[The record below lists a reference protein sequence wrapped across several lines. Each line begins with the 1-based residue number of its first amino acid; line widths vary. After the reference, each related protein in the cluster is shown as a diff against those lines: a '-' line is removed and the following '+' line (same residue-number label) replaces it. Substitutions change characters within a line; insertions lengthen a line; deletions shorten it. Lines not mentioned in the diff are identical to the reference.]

1 MKFDLLLP
9 STLFLISSAGLL
21 LFSKLEDKLEAIS
34 SKERLRVR
42 DVVLIV
48 LVMGVMVT
56 IMVVMPERIMQVL
69 LLFSSSSLLFLL
81 THLIV
86 PKWPL
91 ALLTPL
97 AFLLSYFLYWNL
109 ILMDLFAV
117 LFVVSAILYISVF
130 FTWKTTL
137 AFAGLLTAMDVI
149 QVFGTRH
156 MVAAAEKMSGLRLP
170 ILVVVP
176 MYPSSGY
183 VALGLGDLLLS
194 GLLAIQTT
202 RRWNRRKGLTCCALT
217 AATLMTG
224 EVIALNTTHHFL
236 PATLFISLG
245 WLITLGPTLLIKGS
259 TPKSP

>member
-1 MKFDLLLP
+1 MRFDLLLP

-81 THLIV
+81 TYLIV
-86 PKWPL
+86 PRWPL

-109 ILMDLFAV
+109 FLMDLFAV
-117 LFVVSAILYISVF
+117 LFVVSAILYITVF

-137 AFAGLLTAMDVI
+137 AFASLLTAMDVI

-156 MVAAAEKMSGLRLP
+156 MVVAAEKMSGLHLP
-170 ILVVVP
+170 VMIIVP
-176 MYPSSGY
+176 MYPSPGY

-202 RRWNRRKGLTCCALT
+202 RRWDRREGLICCAFIAIAL
-217 AATLMTG
+217 LTG
-224 EVIALNTTHHFL
+224 EAISLNTPYHFL

-245 WLITLGPTLLIKGS
+245 WLITLALVLLTKRQPK
-259 TPKSP
+259 TP